1 MSKEKILLFGFERYG
16 EQIGLNLGRAGYTV
30 VVAETRE
37 EALRRARADGFEKGL
52 LFDLSDDDQIAHIVK
67 SEGIRKIFC
76 AFDDEETNVYLTIT
90 LKALFGKKVEVIAL
104 CESRESERKL
114 KLAGADNV
122 IDTMHAAANRLYFV
136 LEKPAVAEAID
147 HILYKDPTIA
157 FREIEVP
164 KGSILDGNNLSEID
178 FKNEFNVIL
187 LGLVDKELGNRFIF
201 VTRGIDHKIDA
212 GDILVVLG
220 RKDDLERFE
229 RALLQ
234 KRRRS

>member
-1 MSKEKILLFGFERYG
+1 VADTKKESLKRASSHGFAKIY
-16 EQIGLNLGRAGYTV
+16 
-30 VVAETRE
+30 
-37 EALRRARADGFEKGL
+37 
-52 LFDLSDDDQIAHIVK
+52 LFDLTNDDEIESFVK
-67 SEGIRKIFC
+67 EQATRKAFC

-90 LKALFGKKVEVIAL
+90 LKAIFGKKIEVIAL

-122 IDTMHAAANRLYFV
+122 IDTMYAAANRLYFV

-164 KGSILDGNNLSEID
+164 KGSILDGINLSEID

-229 RALLQ
+229 RALRQ